1 MESKKKK
8 EKFSG
13 DLSLFTTTLVAMLLV
28 VFHDYAGR
36 GEFSQ
41 EFLGSSS
48 SSEGTKSINPN
59 RAYPLEIINK
69 GLKAIHDERSFNQ
82 DKVELEKLRA
92 PQDLNQAEAMGMNQ
106 VRQEGQ
112 DWGTQLQP
120 ENPAIEIAKRNRR
133 PVVVDLDRLDTEVA
147 RNLATREELREYDE
161 VYRKEYIK
169 QFLENARKDGYVI
182 ILNDDLSIKEV
193 KNISPDGR

>member
-1 MESKKKK
+1 MRILTKVLKRQDNPPKTYVSMESKKKK

-69 GLKAIHDERSFNQ
+69 GLKAIHDER
-82 DKVELEKLRA
+82 
-92 PQDLNQAEAMGMNQ
+92 
-106 VRQEGQ
+106 
-112 DWGTQLQP
+112 
-120 ENPAIEIAKRNRR
+120 
-133 PVVVDLDRLDTEVA
+133 
-147 RNLATREELREYDE
+147 
-161 VYRKEYIK
+161 
-169 QFLENARKDGYVI
+169 
-182 ILNDDLSIKEV
+182 
-193 KNISPDGR
+193 